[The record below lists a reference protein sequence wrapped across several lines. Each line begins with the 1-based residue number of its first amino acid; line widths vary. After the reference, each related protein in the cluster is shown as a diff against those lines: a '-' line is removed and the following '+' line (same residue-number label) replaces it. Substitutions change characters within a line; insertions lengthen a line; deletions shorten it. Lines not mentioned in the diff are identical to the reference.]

1 MTGGPVRERIAAVF
15 SGGKQGSGYLLSQR
29 VVLTAR
35 HVIVDDE
42 DIRVIVPGRASLT
55 RCDIVGGWTSE
66 DCDVALLIA
75 YEDLT
80 SESTTV
86 PWGRTD
92 SLAPVRGCQAIG
104 FPHVQRDGAGMLDTE
119 QLTGTFKPGTGLLSG
134 RYVLDS
140 DHTPPA
146 SRPDGGSPWAGMSG
160 AAVFSGEVLMGVVA
174 SDPHGWRHGRVEVTA
189 ARTLLDNRRLMRILG
204 ERGIEVPVVTPA
216 GLPLN
221 PDTEFEARY
230 TQHVA
235 AKHGTLTIF
244 GIDLSDRSRA
254 AWPLDAAYLSLEA
267 ARHDQHGHSEGYR
280 PGPGPSLPAD
290 QALAGHDRV
299 LLRGVAGSGKT
310 TLVQWLAVSA
320 ARQEFDD
327 SMGHLAD
334 RIPFVLPLRTII
346 RQGDP
351 PLPAGFLTAIR
362 SPLAGAQPPGWVDRV
377 LAEGRGLLL
386 IDGID
391 EIDERERER
400 VRHWLRDLLTAF
412 PRNQLLVTS
421 RPSAVADSWLAADG
435 FTELTLS
442 PMSRHD
448 VASFVRRWHDA
459 ARATCDD
466 AEDRDRLDYYQESLL
481 AAVRTKPDL
490 GRLATNPLMC
500 GLICALHRDRRGYLP
515 IGRKELY
522 DAALSM
528 LLVRRDR
535 ERDVEVQL
543 TEEPQIQLLQKL
555 AYWLIRNGQAEMD
568 QADAI
573 DLFDAA
579 LPAMPAVSAQG
590 DAKRIFRH
598 LLIRSGLLRE
608 PAEGAVDFVHRT
620 FQDYLGAKAAVEER
634 DFDLMVKNAHH
645 DQWEDVIRMAV
656 AHARPAERARLL
668 GKLITRGDRVKSHRT
683 RLHLLATACLE
694 HATELDPAVRAEV
707 EFRAGAHLPP
717 RTYAEADAL
726 AEVGPVVLDLLP
738 GPDGLLAE
746 EISAVVQ
753 TAGRIGTDAAIPV
766 LARFCEVPTAA
777 YVLPRYWG
785 RFDADAYFT
794 DVIARLPA
802 DSCLFFA
809 SSPEEL
815 ALLTRAKPTN
825 RVRVEGHFTE
835 AELSAALRD
844 NQVTRL
850 DIAYNNRIRD
860 LSLLRRAFPGLV
872 DLGLIECPRITDLT
886 PLSGWPLQYLAL
898 IKLDGVSSLDA
909 LASLDSL
916 TGLLLNMPSGPA
928 APTGIPASLPLDWL
942 SLTGAPAGNGLEDIT
957 AWPSLRAVA
966 LSEGCPDRE
975 GWRRLAELPSLE
987 SLHLFTSSSLAALPE
1002 AGVRLTG
1009 ARTLHIPAEDGM
1021 PLTTVAEA
1029 FPSLKELHI
1038 TARDG
1043 TNPALDVA
1051 PLAALP
1057 HLTSLR
1063 VNDAT
1068 VENAEHLSGTVELT
1082 LFPRPRP
1089 QR

>member
-1 MTGGPVRERIAAVF
+1 M
-15 SGGKQGSGYLLSQR
+15 
-29 VVLTAR
+29 VLTAR
-35 HVIVDDE
+35 HVIADEE
-42 DIRVIVPGRASLT
+42 DIRVIVPGRRAGLT
-55 RCDIVGGWTSE
+55 RCDIVGGWTSA
-66 DCDVALLIA
+66 DCDVAVLVA
-75 YEDLT
+75 HEDLT
-80 SESTTV
+80 SERTSAV

-92 SLAPVRGCQAIG
+92 SLAPLRDCQAIG
-104 FPHVQRDGAGMLDTE
+104 FPHVQRDGEGLLDTE

-146 SRPDGGSPWAGMSG
+146 PRPDGGSPWAGMSG
-160 AAVFSGEVLMGVVA
+160 AAVFSGDVLIGVVA
-174 SDPHGWRHGRVEVTA
+174 SDPRGWRHGRVEVTA
-189 ARTLLDNRRLMRILG
+189 ARTLLDNRPIMRILAR
-204 ERGIEVPVVTPA
+204 RGIKIPVVAPA
-216 GLPLN
+216 GPPLN

-230 TQHVA
+230 TRHVA
-235 AKHGTLTIF
+235 AKHGTLPIF

-267 ARHDQHGHSEGYR
+267 ARLVQHGHSEGY
-280 PGPGPSLPAD
+280 PSGPGVPLHAD

-327 SMGHLAD
+327 SMQHLAG
-334 RIPFVLPLRTII
+334 RIPFVLPLRTVI

-351 PLPAGFLTAIR
+351 PLPAGFLTAVR

-377 LAEGRGLLL
+377 LAAGRGLLL
-386 IDGID
+386 VDGID

-412 PRNQLLVTS
+412 PGNQWLVTS
-421 RPSAVADSWLAADG
+421 RPSAIADSWLSAEG

-459 ARATCDD
+459 ARAACDD
-466 AEDRDRLDYYQESLL
+466 AEERDRLDDYQESLL
-481 AAVRTKPDL
+481 TAVRTKPDL

-515 IGRKELY
+515 VGRKELY

-535 ERDVEVQL
+535 ERDVEVRL

-568 QADAI
+568 QADAV
-573 DLFDAA
+573 DLIDAA

-668 GKLITRGDRVKSHRT
+668 RKLITRGDRVKSHRT
-683 RLHLLATACLE
+683 RLHLLAMACLE
-694 HATELDPAVRAEV
+694 HATELDPAVRVDV
-707 EFRAGAHLPP
+707 ELRAGAHLPP
-717 RTYAEADAL
+717 RTYAEAEAL

-738 GPDGLLAE
+738 GPDGLPEE
-746 EISAVVQ
+746 EISAVIQ

-766 LARFCEVPTAA
+766 LARFCEVRNAG
-777 YVLPRYWG
+777 YMLPRYWG
-785 RFDADAYFT
+785 RFDTDAYFT

-802 DSCLFFA
+802 DDCIFFA
-809 SSPEEL
+809 FSPEEL
-815 ALLTRAKPTN
+815 ILLTRAKPTSW
-825 RVRVEGHFTE
+825 VRVEGHFTE
-835 AELSAALRD
+835 AELSAALHD

-850 DIAYNNRIRD
+850 DIAYNNKIRD
-860 LSLLRRAFPGLV
+860 LSLLHDAFPGLV
-872 DLGLIECPRITDLT
+872 NLGLIDCPGITDLR
-886 PLSGWPLQYLAL
+886 PLSGWPLQELAL
-898 IKLDGVSSLDA
+898 IKLDGVSELDA
-909 LASLDSL
+909 LANLHSL
-916 TGLLLNMPSGPA
+916 TGLLLNMPSAPT
-928 APTGIPASLPLDWL
+928 APTGIPASLPLEG
-942 SLTGAPAGNGLEDIT
+942 LTLVGAPACFGLEGIT
-957 AWPSLRAVA
+957 TWPGLRRVT
-966 LSEGCPDRE
+966 LWEGRLDRE
-975 GWRRLAELPSLE
+975 GWCRLAELPSLE
-987 SLHLFTSSSLAALPE
+987 SLRLHRHWSLAALPA
-1002 AGVRLTG
+1002 AGVQLTG
-1009 ARTLHIPAEDGM
+1009 VETLHIPFEEGT
-1021 PLTTVAEA
+1021 PLTAVVEA
-1029 FPSLKELHI
+1029 FPSLKKLEI
-1038 TARDG
+1038 TAPAG
-1043 TNPALDVA
+1043 MNPAIDVA

-1057 HLTSLR
+1057 HLTRLHL
-1063 VNDAT
+1063 NDAT
-1068 VENAEHLSGTVELT
+1068 VENAEHLTDAVKLILS
-1082 LFPRPRP
+1082 PRPRP
-1089 QR
+1089 HR